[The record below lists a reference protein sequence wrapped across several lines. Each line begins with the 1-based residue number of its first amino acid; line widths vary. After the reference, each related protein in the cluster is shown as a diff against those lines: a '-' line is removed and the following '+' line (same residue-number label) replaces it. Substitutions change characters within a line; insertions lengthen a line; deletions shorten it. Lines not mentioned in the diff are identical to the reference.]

1 MRPSNPIF
9 QEIVGNLPIV
19 TRVTFLASDTI
30 WTGFRIFIDISL
42 TTRLFLDKVSKN
54 RASLLKGF
62 VLREVIPTKKT
73 KQEIT

>member
-1 MRPSNPIF
+1 
-9 QEIVGNLPIV
+9 V
-19 TRVTFLASDTI
+19 TRVTFLAGDTI